1 MGNVKMVNT
10 VGFGDGLLWYDSK
23 RFKLIMY
30 DVSCSANPV
39 FLLPQKPKFQIPIQS
54 LKQEKFKTK
63 S

>member
-10 VGFGDGLLWYDSK
+10 VGFGDGLLKYDSK

-39 FLLPQKPKFQIPIQS
+39 FLLPQKPIIS
-54 LKQEKFKTK
+54 NSNSITK
-63 S
+63 ARKV

>member
-30 DVSCSANPV
+30 DVSCSANSV
-39 FLLPQKPKFQIPIQS
+39 FLLPQKPIIS
-54 LKQEKFKTK
+54 NSNSITK
-63 S
+63 ARKV

>member
-39 FLLPQKPKFQIPIQS
+39 FFC
-54 LKQEKFKTK
+54 LKNQ
-63 S
+63 